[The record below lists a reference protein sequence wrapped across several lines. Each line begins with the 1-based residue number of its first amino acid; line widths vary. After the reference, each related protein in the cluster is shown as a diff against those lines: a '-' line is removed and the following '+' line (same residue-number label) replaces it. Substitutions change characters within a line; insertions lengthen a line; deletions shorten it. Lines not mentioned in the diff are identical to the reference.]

1 VLALVPLL
9 LAALLAGLVVA
20 GLATRRVGAPF
31 TRLALAAFGEH
42 VRTTTAR
49 HHRQRERL
57 HAAHVATTHRVYAA
71 RTLLSA
77 ALLGVAGSVAGV
89 YALVA
94 AVALLRLG
102 PTAVTTPPAL
112 SPLVDAAA
120 AFPDAGLPGL
130 FLLLLASSATVGA
143 LAAGGTYWLRWRWQ
157 SRRVAARAAAIE
169 ATLPRAVA
177 FVYALSR
184 SGMAV
189 PAVLATLADNDHVYG
204 EAAREVGVA
213 VREMDAFGT
222 DVLTALQ
229 RLARRT
235 PSDGLA
241 EFGENLAS
249 VLGSGRSLSSF
260 LRDQYDRYQREAVA
274 QQEQYLDLVAT
285 LAEVYVTVLVA
296 GPLFFITVLVVVGL
310 VIADTVPV
318 LAFVAY
324 VGLPLATA
332 GFSVYLDSLTQN
344 DWEPEQSRQASRS
357 GSQAGS
363 GSNAALASAT
373 ADARTDG
380 GVAADRAN
388 WDRLAAYDRLRP
400 VRRVLADPFGTLRER
415 PAATLPLTLSLGLL
429 WVALHVAVTGVD
441 LSALAAFDLASVP
454 DVEFAAV
461 ADADLVAAVGVVDGP
476 VVEATL
482 VVFAVFAVL
491 YEARK
496 RERRRLAA
504 AVPDLLDRLA
514 SVNEAGATAVESL
527 RRVSRSDLGAL
538 TPELARLR
546 RDLDW
551 GADAETALRRFERRV
566 GAPSVSRAVTLIT
579 NSLRAS
585 GDISPVLRIAAD
597 EAQSARRL
605 QAARRQE
612 LVTYILVV
620 YVAFLVFL
628 GILAA
633 LTVSFIPAVE
643 GATAGSET
651 AGSAASAG
659 FLAGLGRVDPAT
671 YELLFFH
678 TAAVQAVCSG
688 LLAGQLAEGRL
699 ADGVKHATLLLALAY
714 LTFALL

>member
-9 LAALLAGLVVA
+9 SAALLAGLVVA

-49 HHRQRERL
+49 HHRQRETLR
-57 HAAHVATTHRVYAA
+57 AAHVATTHRVYAA

-89 YALVA
+89 YALVG
-94 AVALLRLG
+94 AVALLRLD
-102 PTAVTTPPAL
+102 PAAAATPPAL
-112 SPLVDAAA
+112 SPLVDAATT
-120 AFPDAGLPGL
+120 FPDAGLAGL
-130 FLLLLASSATVGA
+130 FLFLLASSATVGA
-143 LAAGGTYWLRWRWQ
+143 LAAGGAYWLRWHWQ
-157 SRRVAARAAAIE
+157 SRRAAARAAAIE
-169 ATLPRAVA
+169 ATLPRTVA

-235 PSDGLA
+235 PSEGLA
-241 EFGENLAS
+241 EFTENLAS

-274 QQEQYLDLVAT
+274 QQEQYLELVAT

-310 VIADTVPV
+310 VIADTIPV

-332 GFSVYLDSLTQN
+332 GFSVYLDSLTRN
-344 DWEPEQSRQASRS
+344 DWEPGTSR
-357 GSQAGS
+357 AGS
-363 GSNAALASAT
+363 GSGSGPDAALASAT
-373 ADARTDG
+373 AGTRTDG
-380 GVAADRAN
+380 GVVDDRAN
-388 WDRLAAYDRLRP
+388 RERLAAYDRFRP

-415 PAATLPLTLSLGLL
+415 PAASLPLTVSLGLL
-429 WVALHVAVTGVD
+429 WVAVHATVTGVD
-441 LSALAAFDLASVP
+441 LSALAAFDLASVL
-454 DVEFAAV
+454 DVEYAAV
-461 ADADLVAAVGVVDGP
+461 ADADLVAAVGTVDGAA
-476 VVEATL
+476 VEASL
-482 VVFAVFAVL
+482 VVLAVFAVL

-504 AVPDLLDRLA
+504 SVPDFLDRLA

-538 TPELARLR
+538 TPELRRLR

-566 GAPSVSRAVTLIT
+566 GTPSVSRAVTLIA

-605 QAARRQE
+605 RTARRQE
-612 LVTYILVV
+612 LVTYVLVV

-643 GATAGSET
+643 AA
-651 AGSAASAG
+651 AVGSATTGPAAGG
-659 FLAGLGRVDPAT
+659 FLAGLGQADPAT

-688 LLAGQLAEGRL
+688 LLAGQLAEGRP

-714 LTFALL
+714 LTFVLL